1 VCAAFIIYIPYHVCF
16 LFMMLYILMFVL
28 SINVNMNAMQD
39 GEAESYR
46 NVEVEFVPGRQAK
59 MTIYEDGVAIAGEA
73 PIDMTLF
80 VTKEAMHKL
89 MVDKGFEKLTPAEV
103 EVRKLEKSKLFPTST
118 STSTSTT
125 QQKEGKVQRRETRD
139 GRAAERDA
147 SRRAAKEER
156 QRQKEDREILGVG
169 PDYMKMMQVYVGA
182 AAVAALVAVYA
193 GVRRQRRRR
202 PTALRV
208 GLSS

>member
-89 MVDKGFEKLTPAEV
+89 MVDMGFEKFTPAEV
-103 EVRKLEKSKLFPTST
+103 EDRKLEKSKLFPTST
-118 STSTSTT
+118 STT
-125 QQKEGKVQRRETRD
+125 QQKEEKVQRRQTRD